1 VTRGQLPQRAGSLG
15 LNGGGTATAVPPPWA
30 SECPDVK
37 NCKWWLN
44 PVWHRMIY
52 SCTHMATVGVKGFMT
67 PEIIWSGLVA
77 TAGEKQLSSNI
88 WGL

>member
-1 VTRGQLPQRAGSLG
+1 
-15 LNGGGTATAVPPPWA
+15 
-30 SECPDVK
+30 
-37 NCKWWLN
+37 
-44 PVWHRMIY
+44 MIY

-88 WGL
+88 